1 MTISN
6 ENTAVTQEATHQKYV
21 ELSQIVAGLAH
32 EIKNPLSTINL
43 NLKLLGED
51 LTRYDDEEHKRLSR
65 RLKRVQD
72 ETYRVRQIL
81 DDFLRYAG
89 KYELHKTRTDLKE
102 IVDNLHDFFLPQ
114 AETCGVILR
123 NTIPSEPVYCCVDV
137 NLIKQALL
145 NLMINASQA
154 MPDGGELLIRVS
166 SDDQQAIIEV
176 IDTGPGI
183 EQGKLDVI
191 FQPYWSSK
199 SDGSGLG
206 LPTARRII
214 REHGGSLQ
222 VESEVGKGTRFLL
235 RLPLD
240 GGGFSRKT
248 QKKADK

>member
-1 MTISN
+1 MTSDDKISN
-6 ENTAVTQEATHQKYV
+6 GQNAIHQSKYV

-51 LTRYDDEEHKRLSR
+51 LARYHDDEHERLAR
-65 RLKRVQD
+65 RLQRVQD
-72 ETYRVRQIL
+72 ETHRVRQTL

-102 IVDNLHDFFLPQ
+102 LLSNLYDFFLPQ
-114 AETCGVILR
+114 AEACGVILR
-123 NTIPSEPVYCCVDV
+123 NTVPAESVYCDIDV

-154 MPDGGELLIRVS
+154 MAEGGELLIKLTN
-166 SDDQQAIIEV
+166 DDEQATVEV
-176 IDTGPGI
+176 IDTGAGI
-183 EQGKLDVI
+183 EQSKIDAI

-206 LPTARRII
+206 LPTARRIV
-214 REHGGSLQ
+214 REHGGALQ

-240 GGGFSRKT
+240 RSDSSRA
-248 QKKADK
+248 KAE

>member
-1 MTISN
+1 MTIPN
-6 ENTAVTQEATHQKYV
+6 ENTNIKQTTTHQKYV

-43 NLKLLGED
+43 NLKLLSED
-51 LTRYDDEEHKRLSR
+51 LARYDDAEHKRFTR
-65 RLKRVQD
+65 RLQRVQD
-72 ETYRVRQIL
+72 ETHRVRQTL

-102 IVDNLHDFFLPQ
+102 VVRDLHDFFLPQ
-114 AETCGVILR
+114 AEACKVILR
-123 NTIPSEPVYCCVDV
+123 NTVASEPIYCSIDV

-154 MPDGGELLIRVS
+154 MPDGGELLTRVS
-166 SDDQQAIIEV
+166 SDDHQATIEV

-183 EQGKLDVI
+183 EQGKLDAI

-214 REHGGSLQ
+214 REHGGSLN
-222 VESEVGKGTRFLL
+222 VESEAGKGTRFLL

-240 GGGFSRKT
+240 PSE
-248 QKKADK
+248 KASK

>member
-1 MTISN
+1 MTIPN
-6 ENTAVTQEATHQKYV
+6 ENTNAKQEATHQKYV

-51 LTRYDDEEHKRLSR
+51 LSRYNDAEHQRLAR
-65 RLKRVQD
+65 RLQRVQD
-72 ETYRVRQIL
+72 ETHRVRQTL

-102 IVDNLHDFFLPQ
+102 IVRDLHDFFLPQ
-114 AETCGVILR
+114 ADTCGVILR
-123 NTIPSEPVYCCVDV
+123 NTVPSEPVYCCIDV

-145 NLMINASQA
+145 NLMINASQE
-154 MPDGGELLIRVS
+154 MPNGGELLIRLS
-166 SDDQQAIIEV
+166 SEDQQAVIEV
-176 IDTGPGI
+176 IDTGHGI
-183 EQGKLDVI
+183 EPGKLDAI

-214 REHGGSLQ
+214 REHGGSLK

-240 GGGFSRKT
+240 VKG
-248 QKKADK
+248 

>member
-1 MTISN
+1 MTAFNSN
-6 ENTAVTQEATHQKYV
+6 DSTNAKQETTHQKYV

-51 LTRYDDEEHKRLSR
+51 LARYDDGEHKRLAR
-65 RLKRVQD
+65 RLQRVQD
-72 ETYRVRQIL
+72 ETHRVRQIL

-102 IVDNLHDFFLPQ
+102 IVRELHDFFLPQ
-114 AETCGVILR
+114 ADTCGVILR
-123 NTIPSEPVYCCVDV
+123 NSVPSKPVCCCIDV

-154 MPDGGELLIRVS
+154 MDDGGELLVRVS
-166 SDDQQAIIEV
+166 SDDQQATIEV
-176 IDTGPGI
+176 IDTGQGI
-183 EQGKLDVI
+183 EQGKLDTI
-191 FQPYWSSK
+191 FQPYWSGK

-214 REHGGSLQ
+214 REHGGTLK
-222 VESEVGKGTRFLL
+222 VESEAGKGTRFLL

-240 GGGFSRKT
+240 LKVSDS
-248 QKKADK
+248 KKADR